1 MRLPVL
7 AVFVSVG
14 MAAACATG
22 LPLPM
27 TAAELVRYDSGPAL
41 VAYLGQPDA
50 SPAVCDPRARGP
62 HVPAFTADIRRALI
76 GGFVDGKIAAVPWR
90 RCVEAALNG
99 LPPDQVSSLV
109 DDVMLSYRKLLKD
122 SDLETDPAF
131 AERVATIQ
139 RLYVDRPFGLD
150 GHPTVLAPFLDD
162 LRTSLATNKL
172 GAVARTFTAELIATV
187 DLEHGIWQG
196 RRVDLPMMDALAAAG
211 NEMTLTRFAERLRKP
226 GLREQAKRRIV
237 RVHVALSAF
246 DEVHA
251 DAAAVEDAVMRDG
264 YNRIALD
271 DHHLVRAWFDE
282 SKAAI
287 RNVLVRQRVWQQSA
301 TLLGYA
307 LQRPT
312 LSVLP
317 ELAFRGSLWAEL
329 QSVSHPVTLCDSK
342 QALDPT
348 PCIAISSVSL
358 GSPFTYLDNGGLFH
372 FRDNVGEKEV
382 IPLAA
387 RDAFALP
394 VALDGQPAVS
404 LLWGLSYERPENLDF
419 SGPGHGDRGPDLD
432 VRVEHPN
439 QRRYV
444 FTVHSDRGE
453 HVAVVETADLAAFH
467 VASRGAQGEAG
478 WNGTPGSTG
487 TSGGTCSDGG
497 QGGPGGDGG
506 NGGNGGD
513 GGNINVVI
521 ACGLVPCDVDLIKR
535 IIFSAGG
542 DGGGGGWGGAGGS
555 GGSGGSGRSP
565 STHTDSDGNTIVDD
579 PGCSPGS
586 SGASGPSG
594 ANGWPG
600 QAGRPGRVAV
610 QIVR

>member
-7 AVFVSVG
+7 AVLVVVG
-14 MAAACATG
+14 MAAGCVPR

-27 TAAELVRYDSGPAL
+27 TAAELVQYDSGPAL

-50 SPAVCDPRARGP
+50 SPTVCDPRARGP
-62 HVPAFTADIRRALI
+62 HVPEFTDDIRRALI
-76 GGFVDGKIAAVPWR
+76 GGFVDGKIAAVSWR
-90 RCVEAALNG
+90 RCVEVALNG
-99 LPPDQVSSLV
+99 LPADQAASML
-109 DDVMLSYRKLLKD
+109 DDVMLSYQELLND
-122 SDLETDPAF
+122 SDLESDPAL
-131 AERVATIQ
+131 AERVTTIQ
-139 RLYVDRPFGLD
+139 RLYVDRRFGLD
-150 GHPTVLAPFLDD
+150 GHPTVLAPFFDD
-162 LRTSLATNKL
+162 LRKSLAKNKL
-172 GAVARTFTAELIATV
+172 GAVARTFAAEIIATV
-187 DLEHGIWQG
+187 DVEHGIWQG
-196 RRVDLPMMDALAAAG
+196 RRVDLPMMDTLAATG
-211 NEMTLTRFAERLRKP
+211 NEMTLTRFAERLPEP

-246 DEVHA
+246 DEVRA
-251 DAAAVEDAVMRDG
+251 AAAAVEDAVIRDG
-264 YNRIALD
+264 YNRVALD

-307 LQRPT
+307 QQRPT

-329 QSVSHPVTLCDSK
+329 QSISHPVTLCGSK
-342 QALDPT
+342 RALDPT

-358 GSPFTYLDNGGLFH
+358 DSPFTYLDNGGLFH

-419 SGPGHGDRGPDLD
+419 SGPGQGGRGPDLD
-432 VRVEHPN
+432 VRVDHPN

-444 FTVHSDRGE
+444 FTVHSARGE

-478 WNGTPGSTG
+478 WSGSPGSTG
-487 TSGGTCSDGG
+487 MSGSTCSDGG
-497 QGGPGGDGG
+497 PGGRGGDGG
-506 NGGNGGD
+506 NGGDGGD

-521 ACGLVPCDVDLIKR
+521 ACGLGPCDVDLIKR

-542 DGGGGGWGGAGGS
+542 DGGAGGGGGDGGP
-555 GGSGGSGRSP
+555 GGSGGSGRLR
-565 STHTDSDGNTIVDD
+565 VD
-579 PGCSPGS
+579 PHR
-586 SGASGPSG
+586 
-594 ANGWPG
+594 
-600 QAGRPGRVAV
+600 Q
-610 QIVR
+610 